1 MLGRE
6 AIKAM
11 PPHMMQEFL
20 SPQHML
26 FSSMRL
32 LAAFEVFPEVVF
44 IAGRVTWLVVPAL
57 KC

>member
-6 AIKAM
+6 AIKAT

-20 SPQHML
+20 SPRHML

-32 LAAFEVFPEVVF
+32 LAVFEVFPELVF

-57 KC
+57 